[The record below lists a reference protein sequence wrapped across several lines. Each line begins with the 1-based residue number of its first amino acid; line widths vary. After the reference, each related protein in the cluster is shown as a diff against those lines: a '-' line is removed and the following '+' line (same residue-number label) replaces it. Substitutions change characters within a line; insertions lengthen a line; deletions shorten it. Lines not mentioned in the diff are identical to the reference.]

1 MGRYFVN
8 LPCRYIAEDRSYLE
22 YFQWKK
28 INPELGLD
36 PIAVD
41 KLEEDWHRRLAD
53 ALHKEGLLCSVHLP
67 FHDLQPG
74 SIDEYILQSTRD
86 RLKKAIR
93 IAAIYEPRFLV
104 AHANFI
110 PLYSDLYSS
119 WLKRAMRTWEEVL
132 VEWPDHPALYLE
144 NVREYD
150 PGPLADLMAELQ
162 QHRVRFCFDLGHWAS
177 YSGGVQYNN
186 LGLWMQ
192 TLGQYLVHLHLH
204 DNDGVADQHLGLGQ
218 GNIPWA
224 EVFSGLELLD
234 LSPTLTLE
242 PHTKEDLFSS
252 WQFMKEHPSWF
263 SRLRIRKQEIPTPD
277 TEQSYESRDLH
288 DTG

>member
-8 LPCRYIAEDRSYLE
+8 LPCRYIAENRAYLE
-22 YFQWKK
+22 YFQWRK

-41 KLEEDWHRRLAD
+41 NLEEDWHRRLAD
-53 ALHKEGLLCSVHLP
+53 ALHKEGLLCSIHLP

-74 SIDEYILQSTRD
+74 SIDEYILQSTRE

-93 IAAIYEPRFLV
+93 VAAIYEPRFLV

-119 WLKRAMRTWEEVL
+119 WLKRSVHTWKEVL
-132 VEWPDHPALYLE
+132 AEWPDHPPLYLE

-150 PGPLADLMAELQ
+150 PGPLADLMSELQ
-162 QHRVRFCFDLGHWAS
+162 QHRVCFCFDLGHWAS
-177 YSGGVQYNN
+177 YSGGFHYNN

-192 TLGQYLVHLHLH
+192 TMGQYLAHLHLH

-234 LSPTLTLE
+234 LRPTLTLE
-242 PHTKEDLFSS
+242 PHTQEDLSSS

-277 TEQSYESRDLH
+277 SEQSHEARALH
-288 DTG
+288 DAG

>member
-22 YFQWKK
+22 YFQWRK

-41 KLEEDWHRRLAD
+41 RLEEDWHRNLAD

-74 SIDEYILQSTRD
+74 SVDDYILQSTRD

-93 IAAIYEPRFLV
+93 VAAIYEPRFLV

-119 WLKRAMRTWEEVL
+119 WLKRALRTWKEVL
-132 VEWPDHPALYLE
+132 AEWPEHPPLYLE

-150 PGPLADLMAELQ
+150 PGALADLMAELQ

-177 YSGGVQYNN
+177 YCGGFQYNN
-186 LGLWMQ
+186 LSLWMQ
-192 TLGQYLVHLHLH
+192 TLGQYLAHLHLH

-234 LSPTLTLE
+234 LRPTLTLE

-252 WQFMKEHPSWF
+252 WQFMKKHPSWF
-263 SRLRIRKQEIPTPD
+263 SRLHIRKQEIPTPD
-277 TEQSYESRDLH
+277 SVQSYEARDFH
-288 DTG
+288 EAD